1 MKWIEV
7 TVRVAPSRLD
17 LTGDLLLQAA
27 PQGIAEVADAET
39 SRCSLRLYLPAGPA
53 GRSALTALKRRL
65 TRVGADIATRARSD
79 ASWTRAWRA
88 SARRIR
94 VGRLVVQPTWMRR
107 PPGTRAA
114 VVRLNP
120 GLAFG
125 SGEHESTQLCLR
137 AIARYVQPGTTVLD
151 LGTGSGIL
159 AIAAA
164 RLGAARV
171 LAIDN
176 DPVAL
181 AVARAN
187 VRANRV
193 GRSVTVRR
201 GEGLSH
207 VRLRADLLVANL
219 TADTLAPVIRASWRC
234 LAAAGRL
241 VVSGFTTPRLP
252 DVRRHLEAAGYV
264 VVSVDRQRAW
274 RAVHAVIAGTHAR

>member
-1 MKWIEV
+1 VTWIEI
-7 TVRVAPSRLD
+7 TVRVAPGRLD

-27 PQGIAEVADAET
+27 PQGIAEVADVDT

-53 GRSALTALKRRL
+53 GRSALTTLRRRL
-65 TRVGADIATRARSD
+65 AGVGADFATRLRSD
-79 ASWTRAWRA
+79 ASWTRAWKA
-88 SARRIR
+88 SGRRIR
-94 VGRLVVQPTWMRR
+94 VGRLIVQPTWMRR
-107 PPGTRAA
+107 PAGGRTR

-137 AIARYVQPGTTVLD
+137 AIARHVQPGATVVD

-164 RLGAARV
+164 KLGATHV

-176 DPVAL
+176 DPVAV

-187 VRANRV
+187 VRTNRV
-193 GRSVTVRR
+193 GRAVRVRR
-201 GEGLSH
+201 DEGLSA
-207 VRLRADLLVANL
+207 VRLRADVLVANL
-219 TADTLAPVIRASWRC
+219 TADTLAPVIPEARRC
-234 LAAAGRL
+234 LAAAGRF

-252 DVRRHLEAAGYV
+252 DVRRLLEAAGYAV
-264 VVSVDRQRAW
+264 AAVDRQRAW
-274 RAVHAVIAGTHAR
+274 RAVHAVIGSRRGT

>member
-1 MKWIEV
+1 VKWIEV

-27 PQGIAEVADAET
+27 PTGLVEVSEPVT
-39 SRCSLRLYLPAGPA
+39 SGRSLRVYLPASRP
-53 GRSALTALKRRL
+53 GRSAVVGLRRRL
-65 TRVGADIATRARSD
+65 ASLGARIATRVLSD
-79 ASWTRAWRA
+79 ASWTRAWKA
-88 SARRIR
+88 SGRRTRI
-94 VGRLVVQPTWMRR
+94 GRIVVQPTWMRR
-107 PPGTRAA
+107 PAGTRPA

-137 AIARYVQPGTTVLD
+137 AIARYVQPGAVVLD

-159 AIAAA
+159 AVAAA
-164 RLGAARV
+164 RLGATRV

-176 DPVAL
+176 DPVAV

-219 TADTLAPVIRASWRC
+219 TADTLAPVIRASSRC

-241 VVSGFTTPRLP
+241 VVSGFTTPRLR
-252 DVRRHLEAAGYV
+252 DVRRYLEAAGYV
-264 VVSVDRQRAW
+264 VVRVDRQRAW
-274 RAVHAVIAGTHAR
+274 RAVHAVIAGTYAR